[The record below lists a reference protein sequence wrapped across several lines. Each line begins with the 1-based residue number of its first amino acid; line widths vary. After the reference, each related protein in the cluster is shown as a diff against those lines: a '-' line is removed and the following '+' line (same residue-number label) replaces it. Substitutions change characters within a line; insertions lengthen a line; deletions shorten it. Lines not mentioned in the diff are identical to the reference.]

1 MENWEKYVLRD
12 LIKLIVEEEEKRTEM
27 VNQLKDLGISVGENG
42 TGRIA
47 LERIFHNTEKG
58 AINCEDANW
67 WLNIIE
73 FIQPKYKR
81 L

>member
-1 MENWEKYVLRD
+1 MENWEKYILRD

-27 VNQLKDLGISVGENG
+27 VRQLDDLGISVDRNG
-42 TGRIA
+42 TGRVA
-47 LERIFHNTEKG
+47 LERIFQNTEKG

-67 WLNIIE
+67 WLNAIE